1 MPWYQ
6 ETLTI
11 MSLKFI
17 LLLPLL
23 NTRKTPRV
31 LKVEVE
37 NNNEDLKEGIE
48 KIEGTLTN
56 TKPKEK
62 VFDEIL

>member
-1 MPWYQ
+1 M
-6 ETLTI
+6 
-11 MSLKFI
+11 
-17 LLLPLL
+17 
-23 NTRKTPRV
+23 
-31 LKVEVE
+31 E

-62 VFDEIL
+62 VFDEILWHLSYHSYLDIL